1 MLERKIKVKQ
11 IQNKVIEL
19 ENKREKLFK
28 KTTTSL
34 EDDIDQLVLD
44 VSVKKQ
50 QNIKGIKTTR
60 KMKN

>member
-34 EDDIDQLVLD
+34 EDDIDQLILD

>member
-34 EDDIDQLVLD
+34 EDDIDQLILD
-44 VSVKKQ
+44 VSVKK
-50 QNIKGIKTTR
+50 
-60 KMKN
+60 